1 MEKFEIRL
9 IAECEELKAKLDKLN
24 DFVETEQ
31 FEKLSAHNKSLLQLQ
46 KVSMLTYF
54 CCLNERIGLIGAE

>member
-24 DFVETEQ
+24 DFLETEQ
-31 FEKLSAHNKSLLQLQ
+31 FEKLSAHNKSLLILQ
-46 KVSMLTYF
+46 KVSMTYL
-54 CCLNERIGLIGAE
+54 CCLNERIALIGAE